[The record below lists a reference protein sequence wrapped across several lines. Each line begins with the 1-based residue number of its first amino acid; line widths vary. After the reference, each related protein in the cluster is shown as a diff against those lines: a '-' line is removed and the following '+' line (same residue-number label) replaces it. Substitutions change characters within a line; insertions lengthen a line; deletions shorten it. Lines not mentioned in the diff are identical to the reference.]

1 MFSLC
6 SLVVTGF
13 IVGMIARFI
22 MPGHQHIGFI
32 RTALLG
38 IGGSFVGGFLAALV
52 FGGNWRHPSPSGWI
66 GSIIGA
72 VVLLILS
79 ETLFSSRRR

>member
-1 MFSLC
+1 MWSLC
-6 SLVVTGF
+6 TLVVSGF

-32 RTALLG
+32 RTVLLG
-38 IGGSFVGGFLAALV
+38 IGGSFVGGFLSALV
-52 FGGNWRHPSPSGWI
+52 FGGSWRHFGPSGWI
-66 GSIIGA
+66 GSIVGA

-79 ETLFSSRRR
+79 ETVFSKRR

>member
-6 SLVVTGF
+6 TLAVSGF
-13 IVGMIARFI
+13 VVGMIARFI
-22 MPGHQHIGFI
+22 MPGHQHIGII

-38 IGGSFVGGFLAALV
+38 IGGSFVGGFLSALI

-66 GSIIGA
+66 GSVIGS

-79 ETLFSSRRR
+79 EALFSRRR